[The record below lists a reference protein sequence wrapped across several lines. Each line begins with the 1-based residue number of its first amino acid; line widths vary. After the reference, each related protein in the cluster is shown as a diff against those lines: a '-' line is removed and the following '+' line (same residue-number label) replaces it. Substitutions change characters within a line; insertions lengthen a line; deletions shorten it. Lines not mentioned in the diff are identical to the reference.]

1 MLISETT
8 MQKWNS
14 KNKFY
19 YVQKG
24 YIFTKMGDS
33 FEVKVK
39 DLTEGSKAIVQVK
52 CDFCGNDVNKTYQ
65 TFLKQHH
72 EKFGDCCEEC
82 QPKKAKLICL
92 EKYGVDNGSKTQ
104 ESLDKRRR
112 TCLERYG
119 VDNVSKTKEVKEKL
133 HSLCIENNAIK
144 RIQEHLVKHYH
155 IQNIMELEKTKE
167 KIKSTMIAKYGVE
180 HPKQSKEIIEKEKL
194 SNLDKYGYENVA
206 QVPEIKEKMKQ
217 TCLKKYGVEYSLQS
231 SEVRN
236 KIMQTLLKHDNV
248 PTSSQQIMLY
258 DILVELY
265 GNCKL
270 NYPCGNN
277 FLDCVIEYNGIK
289 IDIEYDGWYW
299 HQNKQRDRRRDEFVK
314 SQGYKI
320 FRIVGSHKIPD
331 TKIIQESIEELIST
345 DKTFIRINIV

>member
-52 CDFCGNDVNKTYQ
+52 CDFCGNDVNKTY
-65 TFLKQHH
+65 
-72 EKFGDCCEEC
+72 
-82 QPKKAKLICL
+82 
-92 EKYGVDNGSKTQ
+92 
-104 ESLDKRRR
+104 
-112 TCLERYG
+112 
-119 VDNVSKTKEVKEKL
+119 
-133 HSLCIENNAIK
+133 
-144 RIQEHLVKHYH
+144 
-155 IQNIMELEKTKE
+155 
-167 KIKSTMIAKYGVE
+167 
-180 HPKQSKEIIEKEKL
+180 
-194 SNLDKYGYENVA
+194 
-206 QVPEIKEKMKQ
+206 
-217 TCLKKYGVEYSLQS
+217 
-231 SEVRN
+231 
-236 KIMQTLLKHDNV
+236 QTLLKHDNV